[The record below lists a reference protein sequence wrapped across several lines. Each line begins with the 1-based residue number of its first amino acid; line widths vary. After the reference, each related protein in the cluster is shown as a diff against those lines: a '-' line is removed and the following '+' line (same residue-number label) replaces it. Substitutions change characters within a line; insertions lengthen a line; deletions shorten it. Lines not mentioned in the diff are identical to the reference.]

1 MSLENKLKY
10 GFILSSEI
18 AFSLFVRTSSR
29 IKLYN
34 KLDLENWFSKQQ
46 RHHYS
51 FKNYIEDIDEV
62 ITPLYMLGTTYSFFS
77 YFSSPEDFEKGYTFL
92 AVIGLGLYNMYK
104 DETSDSFL

>member
-34 KLDLENWFSKQQ
+34 KLDLENWFSKQ
-46 RHHYS
+46 HISHYS
-51 FKNYIEDIDEV
+51 FKSYLEDIDTS
-62 ITPLYMLGTTYSFFS
+62 ISPLYKLGTTYSFFS

-92 AVIGLGLYNMYK
+92 AIV
-104 DETSDSFL
+104 